1 MGRCALASRVP
12 ASHAEPVSRPGS
24 GTGEEGRGTGPEK
37 WRAGRDTA
45 GRRSGLLVGRLLGVD
60 IRLHWTFLALI
71 GVVVLANAGSGARS
85 VCGALLWVMAVFGS
99 VLLHEVA
106 HCLVARHRGAVVED
120 ILLTPVAGLSR
131 MHDVPTAPSD
141 ELTIAAAGPLL
152 NLALALLLAGVGLG
166 LGGRLWPP
174 TLFAGA
180 WVARLLWLNVLLGG
194 FNLLPAIPM
203 DGGWVLR
210 SILERTHDRRAA
222 ANAAARVSRVLAMT
236 MVLVGIL
243 FDVWLAL
250 IGLLL
255 LVMASGP
262 QPPSDSDGARRRP
275 DGTAGTAPGGDALPG
290 EGRAD
295 ARR

>member
-1 MGRCALASRVP
+1 MDV
-12 ASHAEPVSRPGS
+12 
-24 GTGEEGRGTGPEK
+24 
-37 WRAGRDTA
+37 
-45 GRRSGLLVGRLLGVD
+45 
-60 IRLHWTFLALI
+60 RLHWTFLALL
-71 GVVVLANAGSGARS
+71 GVVVLANAGSGARA
-85 VCGALLWVMAVFGS
+85 VCGALLWVLAVFGS
-99 VLLHEVA
+99 VLLHEEA

-131 MHDVPTAPSD
+131 MRDVPTAPSD
-141 ELTIAAAGPLL
+141 ELAIAAAGPLL
-152 NLALALLLAGVGLG
+152 NLVLALLLAGVGMG
-166 LGGRLWPP
+166 LGARLWPP

-180 WVARLLWLNVLLGG
+180 WIARLVWLNVLLGG
-194 FNLLPAIPM
+194 FNLLPAVPM

-222 ANAAARVSRVLAMT
+222 AAAAARVSRVLAMA

-262 QPPSDSDGARRRP
+262 LPPADSGGARHRS
-275 DGTAGTAPGGDALPG
+275 DGTADAAPGGDAPPG
-290 EGRAD
+290 EGRAN